1 LSPSDLCG
9 EVISHTY
16 NVTR

>member
-9 EVISHTY
+9 EVISHTH

>member
-1 LSPSDLCG
+1 LCG
-9 EVISHTY
+9 EVISHTH